1 MNTTTTTVGIR
12 LQLEGAS
19 AVERGLAGV
28 QSRVSDAAK
37 ALTGLA
43 AGTLSAAAFT
53 SWIRGAIDAAD
64 QTEELAQKT
73 GLLAEEVAGLQL
85 LFKQE
90 GLGDQF
96 GQVLSKLAKGAADGN
111 KAFVAMGLSVTD
123 ASGKLKSTRDL
134 LGEVAD
140 QFSTYKDGP
149 EKAALAMQLFG
160 KSGAD
165 LIPLLNGGAASMR
178 EFDARAKAMGLTISS
193 EVAAAAG
200 KFNDD
205 LFLMQSRI
213 DGVAV
218 SLAGPILAGLNG
230 LIGKFQEGAR
240 EGENFLLTLLKQTE
254 IARLFGQNRTSNAYT
269 DTRVELE
276 RLNAALSSGK
286 LNVTQTLALEEK
298 RAALAKQMAG
308 FLSST
313 AGAGRGFINPQVVL
327 RAQAPRVSE
336 IDEATRAT
344 GRNTA
349 AKKAN
354 TDADKEAAKVAADLA
369 KTRERIAEI
378 ADRETDDV
386 VRRVTGLIEANEV
399 LREEVAMVGASAD
412 KRAELVSLKERE
424 AIAQLELNL
433 IVAQSNGASEASIA
447 LMQQEINLRRQRL
460 ALIDEK
466 AAAESANAVQE
477 ETYAA
482 LRNIGQRADTEWDRT
497 ADYLGEALAGGIA
510 AGFSS
515 GKGFADG
522 FFDYL
527 AAQLKRA
534 FAQELSNSIKGGV
547 QSYLTGN
554 NSGLSNSALGA
565 AWQAYSGGSVGAS
578 SASLAYANAVGAFG
592 GDSIGALYAANGGW
606 AGVSAGAGGAG
617 SAAGAAGVAGA
628 GGAGA
633 SGAGASSGLI
643 GAAGYAALIVAA
655 IAIANNLYDKGY
667 TRAALGIGDQSTV
680 RFGGFSSYTADKS
693 ISETS
698 FNKGFASNEIG
709 NMRKLLQA
717 LGTSEKWADILSST
731 TGLATLVGRKLSAV
745 GFEADIAG
753 GEANVGGFARYKGGL
768 FRSNK
773 TVGIAVDSGD
783 SAAVKQQV
791 ESVLEG
797 SRAMA
802 RAMGLSSEAIDNY
815 TGKIRIN
822 MKGAE
827 TAAEQSERMAKAMDD
842 LQFSLLKAA
851 AGGKYS
857 REEFERMMEGVRESM
872 AAVGITGESIATILV
887 QGMTGR
893 LSSAEVGDQ
902 LASTI
907 IGGIYTAI
915 ASNYAGVIAQAFTN
929 QIITP
934 IFTALAAGVPISQ
947 AISQS
952 AINSVVA
959 TANQA
964 AAALNAI
971 FNDAGFLS
979 AIAGIQ
985 QAISGVTGA
994 VGSISVPEINN
1005 SLAEAESQRYQ
1016 IESEL
1021 LGLLGNTTALRE
1033 RELAGLEGSARALK
1047 LHVYALQDSRAAV
1060 EGALSAI
1067 QRSADA
1073 ERDRLTGLLDIA
1085 AEAEAGLNDVFK
1097 TLRDSIRSLR
1107 GDVDSTASLDSRAA
1121 RDQIARAISGAIKL
1135 NNDDLVTAIDAV
1147 RTGLDDSAYASRFE
1161 RDRAFLRFAGE
1172 LSSLEEVTQRELT
1185 NAEQQ
1190 VALLED
1196 QLTALDLQ
1204 VDLAQKQVDA
1214 LFGVDNSIK
1223 SMGAAVVD
1231 LQSAM
1236 ATYTGAVS
1244 AAMAQSY
1251 SSGGAPS
1258 GGGGFSFGGGFES
1271 APQSGANWT
1280 ADGYWAKNA
1289 DLRDYWGENAG
1300 VLERARQ
1307 FNADPNLSA
1316 RDEYLKWHYQTYGAN
1331 ERRAF
1336 ARGGYY
1342 PGGLALVGEE
1352 GPEIINFKNPGQVYT
1367 AAQTQG
1373 LLGGG
1378 GEQTN
1383 RLLSRLIERIDAI
1396 GFAQVSEAKVASK
1409 VLRRWDADGM
1419 PETREVSA

>member
-1 MNTTTTTVGIR
+1 
-12 LQLEGAS
+12 
-19 AVERGLAGV
+19 
-28 QSRVSDAAK
+28 
-37 ALTGLA
+37 
-43 AGTLSAAAFT
+43 
-53 SWIRGAIDAAD
+53 
-64 QTEELAQKT
+64 
-73 GLLAEEVAGLQL
+73 
-85 LFKQE
+85 
-90 GLGDQF
+90 
-96 GQVLSKLAKGAADGN
+96 
-111 KAFVAMGLSVTD
+111 
-123 ASGKLKSTRDL
+123 
-134 LGEVAD
+134 
-140 QFSTYKDGP
+140 
-149 EKAALAMQLFG
+149 MQLFG

-205 LFLMQSRI
+205 LFLMQSRV
-213 DGVAV
+213 DGLGLQLSNRLLP
-218 SLAGPILAGLNG
+218 SLVELTGAFAAS
-230 LIGKFQEGAR
+230 AR
-240 EGENFLLTLLKQTE
+240 EGGSVASIGDAIATVFETVAVLGVNVGYVLTQVGKELGGLAAQAAQVAQLNFSAAGE
-254 IARLFGQNRTSNAYT
+254 IGRAMKADAAEARREV
-269 DTRVELE
+269 D
-276 RLNAALSSGK
+276 ALSDRIINSRRRFAIGISSPGDQSSAESRR
-286 LNVTQTLALEEK
+286 LGIDRIRGRAPLIEE
-298 RAALAKQMAG
+298 
-308 FLSST
+308 
-313 AGAGRGFINPQVVL
+313 
-327 RAQAPRVSE
+327 E
-336 IDEATRAT
+336 TRAT

-354 TDADKEAAKVAADLA
+354 TDADKEAAKVAAELA

-872 AAVGITGESIATILV
+872 AAVGITGESIASILV

-1258 GGGGFSFGGGFES
+1258 GGGGFSFGGGVES

-1280 ADGYWAKNA
+1280 ADGYWAKNS

-1383 RLLSRLIERIDAI
+1383 RLLYELLQLMRS
-1396 GFAQVSEAKVASK
+1396 GTFAQVAESKALNKVI
-1409 VLRRWDADGM
+1409 RRWDADGM